1 MPRRTLPRNGNRG
14 RPKSVNGISTHTE
27 HQTHPP
33 VRRRIH
39 THTPKPIHIW
49 HGSRVATR
57 NFYVLRIKRND
68 LKLKRLRPHG
78 FRTVRNSL
86 SIDRQRT
93 VNGFIGTRW
102 QFNMSLC
109 RWKQKRKSKSEKNT
123 KGGCIPFCI
132 KYYEMMAV
140 ALVGNT
146 IFSDLDA
153 TALTRQTCIG
163 PWFFNVCTF
172 LTFTYFFSPVRHFDV
187 DERRTENRGKV
198 SRTSRA

>member
-1 MPRRTLPRNGNRG
+1 MPRRTLPRNSNQG
-14 RPKSVNGISTHTE
+14 RPKSVNGISTHRAPSTP
-27 HQTHPP
+27 TRPP
-33 VRRRIH
+33 AHTH

-109 RWKQKRKSKSEKNT
+109 RWKQKRKSKSEK
-123 KGGCIPFCI
+123 K
-132 KYYEMMAV
+132 KHERWMH
-140 ALVGNT
+140 
-146 IFSDLDA
+146 
-153 TALTRQTCIG
+153 
-163 PWFFNVCTF
+163 TF
-172 LTFTYFFSPVRHFDV
+172 LHKILWNDGGGTCRQYNFLRFRCDSFDTTNV
-187 DERRTENRGKV
+187 Y
-198 SRTSRA
+198 RAMVF